1 VTNHYRN
8 FKARN
13 TVLICYN
20 TEKMFEWEVHFVGLA
35 SGKIKMK
42 NECHKNE
49 KRVNNKTWPKYY

>member
-1 VTNHYRN
+1 
-8 FKARN
+8 
-13 TVLICYN
+13 
-20 TEKMFEWEVHFVGLA
+20 MFEWEVHFVGLA